1 MPRDELIIRLLD
13 EISGRGCHLKTS
25 DCNEVEIGMWWRL
38 LVILVHIHGVMLLLL
53 LLLDK
58 GLTLWW
64 PNLGVSGH
72 VNDGVLGFGA
82 VRAGLECASWPIET
96 R

>member
-1 MPRDELIIRLLD
+1 MPRDELIVRLLY
-13 EISGRGCHLKTS
+13 EISRCGCHLKTS
-25 DCNEVEIGMWWRL
+25 DCNEVEICMWRRL
-38 LVILVHIHGVMLLLL
+38 LVILVHIHGVVLL

-58 GLTLWW
+58 RLALRW

-72 VNDGVLGFGA
+72 VYDGVLGLGA
-82 VRAGLECASWPIET
+82 VRARLECASWSIET